1 MESIPD
7 GIYHKDKNGKYLK
20 CNDTLV
26 NEYYKKKKREEIIG
40 KDIKSIS
47 KKSSN
52 RNSLLREKKY

>member
-26 NEYYKKKKREEIIG
+26 KEYYKISREEIIG

-47 KKSSN
+47 KN
-52 RNSLLREKKY
+52 LLIEIAF

>member
-26 NEYYKKKKREEIIG
+26 NEYYKNREEIIG
-40 KDIKSIS
+40 KDIKRIS
-47 KKSSN
+47 KN
-52 RNSLLREKKY
+52 LLIEIAFLREKNTR